1 MNQLII
7 DNHIIKQDIKSILS
21 LVKFQII
28 GEKLKD
34 IKCTGDEVAITCPFH
49 KEGKEQQPSCFIYV
63 GEDEKIPWGTFHC
76 FTCGEKGG
84 LIKFIAKCFDRNYS
98 FAKEWLKQYFTEKV
112 VAENSP
118 LALGIEDEISF
129 KKLTSTNNTNYKQYL
144 SEEILNKFQSWHP
157 YMAKRNISIEIANR
171 FQVSYDTSTK
181 TIVFPV
187 RDKYGNLV
195 FLTRRSVEGKK
206 FYIDANASKIVY
218 LLNEAIKNNYKQ
230 VIVVESQINAL
241 VSYSY
246 GFPAVALFGAG
257 TTEEQINE
265 LNSTSIIHY
274 ILMYDNDEAGRK
286 GASKFKKLIKKD
298 VFITDILMPKGKD
311 VADCSKEEFWNILR
325 QNDVEMQN

>member
-1 MNQLII
+1 MGQLQI
-7 DNHIIKQDIKSILS
+7 DNHIIKKDIKEILS
-21 LVKFQII
+21 LLKTQLIN
-28 GEKLKD
+28 GKLKT
-34 IKCTGDEVAITCPFH
+34 IIYKGDEVSVTCPFH
-49 KEGKEQQPSCFIYV
+49 SEGRENHPSCFIYV

-76 FTCGEKGG
+76 FTCNEKGG
-84 LIKFIAKCFDRNYS
+84 LVKFIAKCFDRNYS
-98 FAKEWLKQYFTEKV
+98 FAKEWLKKYFTEKI
-112 VAENSP
+112 VAENSS
-118 LALGIEDEISF
+118 LALGIEEEIPL
-129 KKLTSTNNTNYKQYL
+129 KKLTNTNNTNYKQYL
-144 SEEILNKFQSWHP
+144 SEESLNKFQSWHP

-187 RDKYGNLV
+187 RDKYDNLV

-218 LLNEAIKNNYKQ
+218 LLNEALKNNYKQ

-286 GASKFKKLIKKD
+286 GASKFKRLIKKD

-311 VADCSKEEFWNILR
+311 VADLSKEEFFDILK
-325 QNDVEMQN
+325 QNGVEI